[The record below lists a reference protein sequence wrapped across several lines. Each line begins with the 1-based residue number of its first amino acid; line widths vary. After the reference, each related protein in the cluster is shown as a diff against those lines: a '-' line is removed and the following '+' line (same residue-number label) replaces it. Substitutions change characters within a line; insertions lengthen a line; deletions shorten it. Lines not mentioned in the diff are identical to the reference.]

1 MIRMVY
7 NFKLADIGEGI
18 VEGEVSKWY
27 IKVGDVVKE
36 NQPLVE
42 IITEKVTVELPSP
55 ADGTIM
61 KIGPD
66 AGKIVKVGEV
76 IVVIDDGK
84 EEDNVRGVSK
94 EEAKVDKKEVIKEE
108 IKSKKVIATPAVKRL
123 AKEMGIDI
131 TKVVATGEDGKIT
144 EKDVKLYSKLEVQS
158 NEERIAFRGTRKTIA
173 ERLAKSSDRVVQAW
187 IMEEIDMTE
196 VTELKNRL
204 KESSSEDIKLTYM
217 PFFVKAVIRSL
228 KSSPRINASLDEETE
243 DIVIKK
249 DYNIGI
255 ATDTEQGLIV
265 PVIKKAQDK
274 NIKEIAKEIEK
285 LSIEAKSGK
294 LGLEDTQGGT
304 FTITNIGAIGGI
316 SSIPIVNY
324 PEVAILAINKIM
336 KKVVHWEG
344 NIVTRDRVYLSLSFD
359 HRVLDGADVA
369 RFLNSIRKCLED
381 PESLMKDEQ
390 S

>member
-1 MIRMVY
+1 MVY

-27 IKVGDVVKE
+27 VKVGDVVKE

-61 KIGPD
+61 KIGPE
-66 AGKIVKVGEV
+66 AGKIAKVGEV

-84 EEDNVRGVSK
+84 EDDNVKDGAK
-94 EEAKVDKKEVIKEE
+94 EETRVDKKEIIKEE
-108 IKSKKVIATPAVKRL
+108 IKSRKVIATPAVKRL

-131 TKVVATGEDGKIT
+131 TKVVATGEDGRIT
-144 EKDVKLYSKLEVQS
+144 EKDVKVYSKLEVQS

-187 IMEEIDMTE
+187 IMEEIDMTK

>member
-1 MIRMVY
+1 MIKMVY

-18 VEGEVSKWY
+18 VEGEVSRWY
-27 IKVGDVVKE
+27 VKVGDVVKE

-55 ADGTIM
+55 ADGTIT

-84 EEDNVRGVSK
+84 EDKSIEESSEDVIEV
-94 EEAKVDKKEVIKEE
+94 EKKDIIIEKN
-108 IKSKKVIATPAVKRL
+108 KSNKIIATPAVKRL
-123 AKEMGIDI
+123 AKEMGVDI
-131 TKVVATGEDGKIT
+131 NRVVGTEEEGRIT

-158 NEERIAFRGTRKTIA
+158 NEERIAFRGTRRTIA
-173 ERLAKSSDRVVQAW
+173 ERLSKSSDRVVQAW
-187 IMEEIDMTE
+187 IMEEIDMTN
-196 VTELKNRL
+196 VTKLKNELK
-204 KESSSEDIKLTYM
+204 ETSTEEIKLTYM

-228 KSSPRINASLDEETE
+228 KSSPRINASLDEEKE

-255 ATDTEQGLIV
+255 ATDTEQGLLV

-274 NIKEIAKEIEK
+274 DIITIAKEIEE
-285 LSIEAKSGK
+285 LSREAKKGE
-294 LGLEDTQGGT
+294 LELADTQGGT

-336 KKVVHWEG
+336 KKVVLWEG
-344 NIVTRDRVYLSLSFD
+344 EIVARDRVYLSLSFD

-369 RFLNSIRKCLED
+369 RFLNSIRKYIEE

-390 S
+390 T

>member
-1 MIRMVY
+1 MVY

-18 VEGEVSKWY
+18 VEGEVSRWY
-27 IKVGDVVKE
+27 VKVGDVVKE

-55 ADGTIM
+55 ADGTII

-66 AGKIVKVGEV
+66 VGKIVKVGEV

-84 EEDNVRGVSK
+84 EDKGIEESSEDVIEV
-94 EEAKVDKKEVIKEE
+94 EKKDIIIEKN
-108 IKSKKVIATPAVKRL
+108 KSNKIIATLAVKRL
-123 AKEMGIDI
+123 AKEMGVDI
-131 TKVVATGEDGKIT
+131 NRVVGTEEEGRIT
-144 EKDVKLYSKLEVQS
+144 EKDVKSYSKLEVQS
-158 NEERIAFRGTRKTIA
+158 NEERIAFRGTRRTIA
-173 ERLAKSSDRVVQAW
+173 ERLSKSSDRVVQAW
-187 IMEEIDMTE
+187 IMEEIDMTN
-196 VTELKNRL
+196 VTKLKNELK
-204 KESSSEDIKLTYM
+204 ETSTEEIKLTYM

-228 KSSPRINASLDEETE
+228 KSSPRINASLDEEKE

-255 ATDTEQGLIV
+255 ATDTEQGLLV
-265 PVIKKAQDK
+265 PVIKKAQNKD
-274 NIKEIAKEIEK
+274 IITIAKEIEE
-285 LSIEAKSGK
+285 LSREAKKGE
-294 LGLEDTQGGT
+294 LELADTQGGT

-336 KKVVHWEG
+336 KKVVLWEG
-344 NIVTRDRVYLSLSFD
+344 EIVARDRVYLSLSFD

-369 RFLNSIRKCLED
+369 RFLNSIRKYIEE

-390 S
+390 T

>member
-1 MIRMVY
+1 MIKMVY

-27 IKVGDVVKE
+27 VKVGEVVKE

-55 ADGTIM
+55 ADGTII
-61 KIGPD
+61 KIGPE
-66 AGKIVKVGEV
+66 AGKIAKVGEV

-84 EEDNVRGVSK
+84 EEDNVKEGLK
-94 EEAKVDKKEVIKEE
+94 EETKVDKKEVIKEE
-108 IKSKKVIATPAVKRL
+108 IKNKKVIATPAVKRL

-131 TKVVATGEDGKIT
+131 TKVVPTGENGRIT

-187 IMEEIDMTE
+187 IMEEIDMTK
-196 VTELKNRL
+196 VTELKNKL

-255 ATDTEQGLIV
+255 ATDTEQGLVV

-274 NIKEIAKEIEK
+274 DIKEIAKEIEE
-285 LSIEAKSGK
+285 LSIQAKSGK

-344 NIVTRDRVYLSLSFD
+344 NIVARDRVYLSLSFD

>member
-1 MIRMVY
+1 MVY

-18 VEGEVSKWY
+18 VEGEVNKWY
-27 IKVGDVVKE
+27 VKVGDIVKE

-55 ADGTIM
+55 ANGTIM
-61 KIGPD
+61 KIGPE
-66 AGKIVKVGEV
+66 AGKIAKVGEV

-84 EEDNVRGVSK
+84 EDDNVKDGAK
-94 EEAKVDKKEVIKEE
+94 EDTKVDKKEVIKEE
-108 IKSKKVIATPAVKRL
+108 IKSRKVIATPAVKRL

-131 TKVVATGEDGKIT
+131 TKVVATGEDGRIT
-144 EKDVKLYSKLEVQS
+144 EKDVKVYSKLEVQS

-187 IMEEIDMTE
+187 IMEEIDMTK
-196 VTELKNRL
+196 VTELKNKL

-344 NIVTRDRVYLSLSFD
+344 NIVARDRVYLSLSFD

>member
-1 MIRMVY
+1 MIKMVY

-27 IKVGDVVKE
+27 VKVGDVVKE

-61 KIGPD
+61 KIGPE
-66 AGKIVKVGEV
+66 AGKIAKVGEV

-84 EEDNVRGVSK
+84 EDDNVKDGAK
-94 EEAKVDKKEVIKEE
+94 EETRVDKKEIIKEE
-108 IKSKKVIATPAVKRL
+108 IKSRKVIATPAVKRL

-131 TKVVATGEDGKIT
+131 TKVVATGEDGRIT
-144 EKDVKLYSKLEVQS
+144 EKDVKVYSKLEVQS

-187 IMEEIDMTE
+187 IMEEIDMTK

-344 NIVTRDRVYLSLSFD
+344 NIVARDRVYLSLSFD

-369 RFLNSIRKCLED
+369 RFLNSIRKCLEN

>member
-1 MIRMVY
+1 MVY

-84 EEDNVRGVSK
+84 EEDDVRGVSK

-144 EKDVKLYSKLEVQS
+144 EKDVKRYSKLEVHS

-274 NIKEIAKEIEK
+274 DIKKIAKEIEE

-344 NIVTRDRVYLSLSFD
+344 NIVARDRVYLSLSFD

-369 RFLNSIRKCLED
+369 RFLNSIRKCLEN

>member
-1 MIRMVY
+1 MVY

-18 VEGEVSKWY
+18 VEGEVSRWY
-27 IKVGDVVKE
+27 VKVGDVVKE

-55 ADGTIM
+55 ADGTIT

-84 EEDNVRGVSK
+84 EDKGIEESSEDVIEV
-94 EEAKVDKKEVIKEE
+94 KKKDIITEKN
-108 IKSKKVIATPAVKRL
+108 KSNKIIATPAVKRL
-123 AKEMGIDI
+123 AREMGVDI
-131 TKVVATGEDGKIT
+131 NRVVGTEEEGRIT

-173 ERLAKSSDRVVQAW
+173 ERLSKSSDRVVQAW
-187 IMEEIDMTE
+187 IMEEIDMTN
-196 VTELKNRL
+196 VTELKNKL
-204 KESSSEDIKLTYM
+204 KETSTEEIKLTYM

-228 KSSPRINASLDEETE
+228 KSSPRINASLDEEKE

-255 ATDTEQGLIV
+255 ATDTEQGLLV

-274 NIKEIAKEIEK
+274 DITTIAKEIEK
-285 LSIEAKSGK
+285 LSREAKKGE
-294 LGLEDTQGGT
+294 LELADTQGGT

-336 KKVVHWEG
+336 KKVVLWEG
-344 NIVTRDRVYLSLSFD
+344 EIVARDRVYLSLSFD

-369 RFLNSIRKCLED
+369 RFLNSIRKCLEE

-390 S
+390 T

>member
-1 MIRMVY
+1 VIKMVY

-27 IKVGDVVKE
+27 VKVGDVVKE

-55 ADGTIM
+55 ADGTIT

-84 EEDNVRGVSK
+84 EDRDIEESSKDVIEVEKEDIIIEKN
-94 EEAKVDKKEVIKEE
+94 
-108 IKSKKVIATPAVKRL
+108 KSKKIIATPAVKRL
-123 AKEMGIDI
+123 AREMGVDI
-131 TKVVATGEDGKIT
+131 NRVAGTEKEGRIT

-158 NEERIAFRGTRKTIA
+158 NEERIAFRGTRRTIA
-173 ERLAKSSDRVVQAW
+173 ERLSKSSDRVVQAW
-187 IMEEIDMTE
+187 IMEEIDMTN
-196 VTELKNRL
+196 VTELKNKL
-204 KESSSEDIKLTYM
+204 KETSTEDIKLTYM

-228 KSSPRINASLDEETE
+228 KSSPRINASLDEEKE

-255 ATDTEQGLIV
+255 ATDTEQGLLV

-274 NIKEIAKEIEK
+274 DITTIAKEIEE
-285 LSIEAKSGK
+285 LSREAKTGE
-294 LGLEDTQGGT
+294 LELADTQGGT

-336 KKVVHWEG
+336 KKVVLWEG
-344 NIVTRDRVYLSLSFD
+344 EIVARDRVYLSLSFD

-369 RFLNSIRKCLED
+369 RFLNSIRKCLEE

-390 S
+390 T

>member
-1 MIRMVY
+1 MVY

-27 IKVGDVVKE
+27 VKVGDVVKE

-55 ADGTIM
+55 ANGTII
-61 KIGPD
+61 KIGPE
-66 AGKIVKVGEV
+66 AGKIAKVGEV

-84 EEDNVRGVSK
+84 EDDNVKEGSK
-94 EEAKVDKKEVIKEE
+94 EETKVDKKEVIKEE

-131 TKVVATGEDGKIT
+131 TKVVASGEEGRIT

-196 VTELKNRL
+196 VTELKNKL

-274 NIKEIAKEIEK
+274 DIKEIAKEIEE

-344 NIVTRDRVYLSLSFD
+344 NIVARDRVYLSLSFD

>member
-1 MIRMVY
+1 MIKMVY

-18 VEGEVSKWY
+18 VEGEVSRWY
-27 IKVGDVVKE
+27 VKVGDVVKE

-55 ADGTIM
+55 ADGTIT

-84 EEDNVRGVSK
+84 EDKGIEESSEDVIEV
-94 EEAKVDKKEVIKEE
+94 KKKDIITEKN
-108 IKSKKVIATPAVKRL
+108 KSNKIIATPAVKRL
-123 AKEMGIDI
+123 AREMGVDI
-131 TKVVATGEDGKIT
+131 NRVVGTEEEGRIT

-173 ERLAKSSDRVVQAW
+173 ERLSKSSDRVVQAW
-187 IMEEIDMTE
+187 IMEEIDMTN
-196 VTELKNRL
+196 VTELKNKL
-204 KESSSEDIKLTYM
+204 KETSTEEIKLTYM

-228 KSSPRINASLDEETE
+228 KSSPRINASLDEEKE

-255 ATDTEQGLIV
+255 ATDTEQGLLV

-274 NIKEIAKEIEK
+274 DITTIAKEIEK
-285 LSIEAKSGK
+285 LSREAKKGE
-294 LGLEDTQGGT
+294 LELADTQGGT

-336 KKVVHWEG
+336 KKVVLWEG
-344 NIVTRDRVYLSLSFD
+344 EIVARDRVYLSLSFD

-369 RFLNSIRKCLED
+369 RFLNSIRKCLEE

-390 S
+390 T

>member
-1 MIRMVY
+1 MVY

-27 IKVGDVVKE
+27 VKVGDVVKE

-55 ADGTIM
+55 ADGTIT

-84 EEDNVRGVSK
+84 EDKGIEKSSEDVIEV
-94 EEAKVDKKEVIKEE
+94 EKKDIIIEKN
-108 IKSKKVIATPAVKRL
+108 KSNKIIATPAVKRL
-123 AKEMGIDI
+123 AKEMGVDI
-131 TKVVATGEDGKIT
+131 NRVVGTEEEGRIT

-158 NEERIAFRGTRKTIA
+158 NEERIAFRGTRRTIA
-173 ERLAKSSDRVVQAW
+173 ERLSESSNRVVQAW
-187 IMEEIDMTE
+187 IMEEIDMTN
-196 VTELKNRL
+196 VTELKNKL
-204 KESSSEDIKLTYM
+204 KETSSEEIKLTYM

-228 KSSPRINASLDEETE
+228 KSSPRINASLDEEKE

-255 ATDTEQGLIV
+255 ATDTKQGLLV

-274 NIKEIAKEIEK
+274 DITTIAKEIEE
-285 LSIEAKSGK
+285 LSREAKTGE
-294 LGLEDTQGGT
+294 LELADTQGGT

-336 KKVVHWEG
+336 KKVVLWEG
-344 NIVTRDRVYLSLSFD
+344 EIVARDRVYLSLSFD

-369 RFLNSIRKCLED
+369 RFLNSIRKCLEE

-390 S
+390 T

>member
-1 MIRMVY
+1 MVY

-18 VEGEVSKWY
+18 VEGEVSKWHV
-27 IKVGDVVKE
+27 KVGDIVKE

-55 ADGTIM
+55 AKGVIT

-66 AGKIVKVGEV
+66 VGMIVKVGETVV
-76 IVVIDDGK
+76 IIDDGK
-84 EEDNVRGVSK
+84 EENNEIIEETQQTEEKQKDKLVKLK
-94 EEAKVDKKEVIKEE
+94 EKQQIRR
-108 IKSKKVIATPAVKRL
+108 IIATPAVKRL

-131 TKVVATGEDGKIT
+131 NQVKGTEEDGRIT
-144 EKDVKLYSKLEVQS
+144 EKDVKLHSKLNVQS

-173 ERLAKSSDRVVQAW
+173 ERLSKASDRVVQAW

-196 VTELKNRL
+196 VTELKNKL
-204 KESSSEDIKLTYM
+204 KESKSNDIKLTYM
-217 PFFVKAVIRSL
+217 PFFVKAVIKSL
-228 KSSPRINASLDEETE
+228 KSNKRINASLDEETE

-274 NIKEIAKEIEK
+274 SISEIAKEIEK
-285 LSIEAKSGK
+285 LSKEAKSGK
-294 LGLEDTQGGT
+294 LEIENTKGGT

-336 KKVVHWEG
+336 KKVVSWEDK
-344 NIVTRDRVYLSLSFD
+344 IVVRDRVYLSLSFD

-369 RFLNSIRKCLED
+369 RFLNSIRKYLEE
-381 PESLMKDEQ
+381 PESLIKE
-390 S
+390 

>member
-84 EEDNVRGVSK
+84 EDDVRGVSK

-274 NIKEIAKEIEK
+274 DIKEIAKEIEE

-344 NIVTRDRVYLSLSFD
+344 KIVVRDRVYLSLSFD

-369 RFLNSIRKCLED
+369 RFLNSIRKCLEN

>member
-1 MIRMVY
+1 MIKMVY

-18 VEGEVSKWY
+18 VEGEVSRWY
-27 IKVGDVVKE
+27 VKVGDVVKE

-55 ADGTIM
+55 ADGTIT

-84 EEDNVRGVSK
+84 EDKGIEESSEDVIEV
-94 EEAKVDKKEVIKEE
+94 EKKDIIIEKN
-108 IKSKKVIATPAVKRL
+108 KSNKIIATPAVKRL
-123 AKEMGIDI
+123 AKEMGVDI
-131 TKVVATGEDGKIT
+131 NRVVGTEEEGRIT

-158 NEERIAFRGTRKTIA
+158 NEERIAFRGTRRTIA
-173 ERLAKSSDRVVQAW
+173 ERLSKSSDRVVQAW
-187 IMEEIDMTE
+187 IMEEIDMTN
-196 VTELKNRL
+196 VTKLKNELK
-204 KESSSEDIKLTYM
+204 ETSTEEIKLTYM

-228 KSSPRINASLDEETE
+228 KSSPRINASLDEEKE

-255 ATDTEQGLIV
+255 ATDTEQGLLV

-274 NIKEIAKEIEK
+274 DIITIAKEIEE
-285 LSIEAKSGK
+285 LSREAKKGE
-294 LGLEDTQGGT
+294 LELADTQGGT

-336 KKVVHWEG
+336 KKVVLWEG
-344 NIVTRDRVYLSLSFD
+344 EIVARDRVYLSLSFD

-369 RFLNSIRKCLED
+369 RFLNSIRKYIEE

-390 S
+390 T

>member
-1 MIRMVY
+1 MIKMVY

-27 IKVGDVVKE
+27 VKVGDVVKE

-61 KIGPD
+61 KIGPE
-66 AGKIVKVGEV
+66 AGKIAKVGEV

-84 EEDNVRGVSK
+84 EDDNVKDGAK
-94 EEAKVDKKEVIKEE
+94 EETRVDKKEIIKEE
-108 IKSKKVIATPAVKRL
+108 IKSRKVIATPAVKRL

-131 TKVVATGEDGKIT
+131 TKVVATGEDGRIT
-144 EKDVKLYSKLEVQS
+144 EKDVKVYSKLEVQS

-187 IMEEIDMTE
+187 IMEEIDMTK

-344 NIVTRDRVYLSLSFD
+344 NIVARDRVYLSLSFD

>member
-1 MIRMVY
+1 MVY

-18 VEGEVSKWY
+18 VEGEVSRWY
-27 IKVGDVVKE
+27 VKVGDVVKE

-55 ADGTIM
+55 ADGTIT

-84 EEDNVRGVSK
+84 EDKGIEESSEDVIEV
-94 EEAKVDKKEVIKEE
+94 EKKDIIIEKN
-108 IKSKKVIATPAVKRL
+108 KSNKIIATPAVKRL
-123 AKEMGIDI
+123 AKEMGVDI
-131 TKVVATGEDGKIT
+131 NRVVGTEEEGRIT
-144 EKDVKLYSKLEVQS
+144 EKDVKSYSKLEVQS
-158 NEERIAFRGTRKTIA
+158 NEERIAFRGTRRTIA
-173 ERLAKSSDRVVQAW
+173 ERLSKSSDRVVQAW
-187 IMEEIDMTE
+187 IMEEIDMTN
-196 VTELKNRL
+196 VTKLKNELK
-204 KESSSEDIKLTYM
+204 ETSTEEIKLTYM

-228 KSSPRINASLDEETE
+228 KSSPRINASLDEEKE

-255 ATDTEQGLIV
+255 ATDTEQGLLV

-274 NIKEIAKEIEK
+274 DIITIAKEIEE
-285 LSIEAKSGK
+285 LSREAKKGE
-294 LGLEDTQGGT
+294 LELADTQGGT

-336 KKVVHWEG
+336 KKVVLWEG
-344 NIVTRDRVYLSLSFD
+344 EIVARDRVYLSLSFD

-369 RFLNSIRKCLED
+369 RFLNSIKKYIEE

-390 S
+390 T

>member
-27 IKVGDVVKE
+27 VKVGDVVKE

-55 ADGTIM
+55 ADGTIT

-84 EEDNVRGVSK
+84 EDRDIEESSKDVIEVEKEDIIIEKN
-94 EEAKVDKKEVIKEE
+94 
-108 IKSKKVIATPAVKRL
+108 KSKKIIATPAVKRL
-123 AKEMGIDI
+123 AREMGVDI
-131 TKVVATGEDGKIT
+131 NRVAGTEKEGRIT

-158 NEERIAFRGTRKTIA
+158 NEERIAFRGTRRTIA
-173 ERLAKSSDRVVQAW
+173 ERLSKSSDRVVQAW
-187 IMEEIDMTE
+187 IMEEIDMTN
-196 VTELKNRL
+196 VTELKNKL
-204 KESSSEDIKLTYM
+204 KETSTEDIKLTYM

-228 KSSPRINASLDEETE
+228 KSSPRINASLDEEKE

-255 ATDTEQGLIV
+255 ATDTEQGLLV
-265 PVIKKAQDK
+265 PVIKRAQDK
-274 NIKEIAKEIEK
+274 DITTIAKEIEK
-285 LSIEAKSGK
+285 LSREAKKGE
-294 LGLEDTQGGT
+294 LELEDTQGGT

-336 KKVVHWEG
+336 KKVVLWEG
-344 NIVTRDRVYLSLSFD
+344 EIVARDRVYLSLSFD

-369 RFLNSIRKCLED
+369 RFLNSIRKCLEE

-390 S
+390 T

>member
-1 MIRMVY
+1 MVY

-27 IKVGDVVKE
+27 VKVGDVVKE

-55 ADGTIM
+55 ANGTII
-61 KIGPD
+61 KIGPE
-66 AGKIVKVGEV
+66 AGKIAKVGEV

-84 EEDNVRGVSK
+84 EDDNVKEGSK
-94 EEAKVDKKEVIKEE
+94 EETKVDKKEVIKEE

-131 TKVVATGEDGKIT
+131 TKVVATGEDGRIT
-144 EKDVKLYSKLEVQS
+144 EKDVKVYSKLKVQS

-187 IMEEIDMTE
+187 IMEEIDMTK

-255 ATDTEQGLIV
+255 ATDTEQGLVV
-265 PVIKKAQDK
+265 PVIKKAQEK
-274 NIKEIAKEIEK
+274 NIKEIAKEIEE

-344 NIVTRDRVYLSLSFD
+344 NIVARDRVYLSLSFD

>member
-1 MIRMVY
+1 MVY

-27 IKVGDVVKE
+27 VKVGDVVKE

-55 ADGTIM
+55 ADGTIT

-84 EEDNVRGVSK
+84 EDKGIEKSSEDVIEV
-94 EEAKVDKKEVIKEE
+94 EKKDIIIEKN
-108 IKSKKVIATPAVKRL
+108 KSNKIIATPAVKRL
-123 AKEMGIDI
+123 AKEMGVDI
-131 TKVVATGEDGKIT
+131 NRVVGTEENGRIT

-158 NEERIAFRGTRKTIA
+158 NEERIAFRGTRRTIA
-173 ERLAKSSDRVVQAW
+173 ERLSESSDRVVQAW
-187 IMEEIDMTE
+187 IMEEIDMTN
-196 VTELKNRL
+196 VTELKNKL
-204 KESSSEDIKLTYM
+204 KETSNEEIKLTYM

-228 KSSPRINASLDEETE
+228 KSSPRINASLDEEKE

-255 ATDTEQGLIV
+255 ATDTEQGLLV

-274 NIKEIAKEIEK
+274 DITTIAKEIEE
-285 LSIEAKSGK
+285 LSREAKTGE
-294 LGLEDTQGGT
+294 LELADTQGGT

-336 KKVVHWEG
+336 KKVVLWEG
-344 NIVTRDRVYLSLSFD
+344 EIVARDRVYLSLSFD

-369 RFLNSIRKCLED
+369 RFLNSIRKCLEE

-390 S
+390 T

>member
-1 MIRMVY
+1 MVY

-27 IKVGDVVKE
+27 VKVGDIVKE

-61 KIGPD
+61 KIGPE

-84 EEDNVRGVSK
+84 EEDDTIEDSNDNASEVKSK
-94 EEAKVDKKEVIKEE
+94 DIIKE
-108 IKSKKVIATPAVKRL
+108 IKNKKIIATPAVKRV

-131 TKVVATGEDGKIT
+131 NKVVGTGEDGRIT

-173 ERLAKSSDRVVQAW
+173 ERLAKASNRVVQAW
-187 IMEEIDMTE
+187 IMEEIDMTR
-196 VTELKNRL
+196 VTELKDKL
-204 KESSSEDIKLTYM
+204 KKSSTEDIKLTYM

-228 KSSPRINASLDEETE
+228 KSNPRINASLDEESE
-243 DIVIKK
+243 AIVIKK

-255 ATDTEQGLIV
+255 ATDTEQGLVV

-274 NIKEIAKEIEK
+274 DITEIAKEIEE
-285 LSIEAKSGK
+285 LSLEAKSGK
-294 LGLEDTQGGT
+294 LNLEDTQGGT

-324 PEVAILAINKIM
+324 PEAAILAINKIM
-336 KKVVHWEG
+336 KKVVLWEG
-344 NIVTRDRVYLSLSFD
+344 EIVARDRVYLSLSFD
-359 HRVLDGADVA
+359 HRLLDGADVA

>member
-1 MIRMVY
+1 MVY

-18 VEGEVSKWY
+18 VEGEVSRWY
-27 IKVGDVVKE
+27 VKVGDIVKE

-55 ADGTIM
+55 ADGTIT

-84 EEDNVRGVSK
+84 EDKGIEESSEDVIEV
-94 EEAKVDKKEVIKEE
+94 KKKDIIIEKN
-108 IKSKKVIATPAVKRL
+108 KSNKIIATPAVKRL
-123 AKEMGIDI
+123 AKEMGVDI
-131 TKVVATGEDGKIT
+131 NRVVGTEEEGRIT

-173 ERLAKSSDRVVQAW
+173 ERLSKSSDRVVQAW
-187 IMEEIDMTE
+187 IMEEIDMTN
-196 VTELKNRL
+196 VTELKNKL
-204 KESSSEDIKLTYM
+204 KETSTEEIKLTYM

-228 KSSPRINASLDEETE
+228 KSSPRINASLDEEKE

-255 ATDTEQGLIV
+255 ATDTEQGLLV

-274 NIKEIAKEIEK
+274 DITTIAKEIEK
-285 LSIEAKSGK
+285 LSREAKKGE
-294 LGLEDTQGGT
+294 LELADTQGGT

-336 KKVVHWEG
+336 KKVVLWEG
-344 NIVTRDRVYLSLSFD
+344 EIVARDRVYLSLSFD

-369 RFLNSIRKCLED
+369 RFLNSIRKCLEE

-390 S
+390 T

>member
-1 MIRMVY
+1 MVY

-27 IKVGDVVKE
+27 VKVGDIVKE

-55 ADGTIM
+55 ADGTII
-61 KIGPD
+61 KIGPE
-66 AGKIVKVGEV
+66 AGKIAKVGEV

-84 EEDNVRGVSK
+84 EEDNVKEGLK
-94 EEAKVDKKEVIKEE
+94 EETKVDKKEVIKEE
-108 IKSKKVIATPAVKRL
+108 IKNKKVIATPAVKRL

-131 TKVVATGEDGKIT
+131 TKVVPTGENGRIT

-158 NEERIAFRGTRKTIA
+158 NEERIAFRGTRRTIA

-187 IMEEIDMTE
+187 IMEEIDMTK
-196 VTELKNRL
+196 VTELKNKL

-255 ATDTEQGLIV
+255 ATDTEQGLVV
-265 PVIKKAQDK
+265 PVIKKAQEK
-274 NIKEIAKEIEK
+274 NIKEIAKEIEE

-344 NIVTRDRVYLSLSFD
+344 NIVARDRVYLSLSFD

>member
-1 MIRMVY
+1 MVY

-27 IKVGDVVKE
+27 VKVGDVVKE

-61 KIGPD
+61 KIGPE
-66 AGKIVKVGEV
+66 AGKIAKVGEV

-84 EEDNVRGVSK
+84 EDDNVKDGAK
-94 EEAKVDKKEVIKEE
+94 EETRVDKKEIIKEE
-108 IKSKKVIATPAVKRL
+108 IKSRKVIATPAVKRL

-131 TKVVATGEDGKIT
+131 TKVVATGEDGRIT
-144 EKDVKLYSKLEVQS
+144 EKDVKVYSKLEVQS

-187 IMEEIDMTE
+187 IMEEIDMTK
-196 VTELKNRL
+196 VTELKNKL

-344 NIVTRDRVYLSLSFD
+344 NIVARDRVYLSLSFD

>member
-1 MIRMVY
+1 MVY

-27 IKVGDVVKE
+27 VKVGDVVKE

-61 KIGPD
+61 KIGPE
-66 AGKIVKVGEV
+66 AGKIAKVGEV

-84 EEDNVRGVSK
+84 EDDNVKDGAK
-94 EEAKVDKKEVIKEE
+94 EETKVDKKEIIKEE
-108 IKSKKVIATPAVKRL
+108 IKSRKVIATPAVKRL

-131 TKVVATGEDGKIT
+131 TKVVATGEDGRIT
-144 EKDVKLYSKLEVQS
+144 EKDVKVYSKLEVQS

-187 IMEEIDMTE
+187 IMEEIDMTK

-255 ATDTEQGLIV
+255 ATDTEQGLVV
-265 PVIKKAQDK
+265 PVIKKAQEK
-274 NIKEIAKEIEK
+274 NIKEIAKEIEE

>member
-1 MIRMVY
+1 MIKMVY

-27 IKVGDVVKE
+27 VKVGDVVKE

-55 ADGTIM
+55 ADGTIT

-84 EEDNVRGVSK
+84 EDRDIEESSKDVIEVEKEDIIIEKN
-94 EEAKVDKKEVIKEE
+94 
-108 IKSKKVIATPAVKRL
+108 KSKKIIATPAVKRL
-123 AKEMGIDI
+123 AREMGVDI
-131 TKVVATGEDGKIT
+131 NRVAGTEKEGRIT

-158 NEERIAFRGTRKTIA
+158 NEERIAFRGTRRTIA
-173 ERLAKSSDRVVQAW
+173 ERLSKSSDRVVQAW
-187 IMEEIDMTE
+187 IMEEIDMTN
-196 VTELKNRL
+196 VTELKNKL
-204 KESSSEDIKLTYM
+204 KETSTEDIKLTYM

-228 KSSPRINASLDEETE
+228 KSSPRINASLDEEKE

-255 ATDTEQGLIV
+255 ATDTEQGLLV

-274 NIKEIAKEIEK
+274 DITTIAKEIEE
-285 LSIEAKSGK
+285 LSREAKTGE
-294 LGLEDTQGGT
+294 LELADTQGGT

-336 KKVVHWEG
+336 KKVVLWEG
-344 NIVTRDRVYLSLSFD
+344 EIVARDRVYLSLSFD

-369 RFLNSIRKCLED
+369 RFLNSIRKCLEE

-390 S
+390 T

>member
-1 MIRMVY
+1 MVY

-18 VEGEVSKWY
+18 VEGEVSRWY
-27 IKVGDVVKE
+27 VKVGDVVKE

-55 ADGTIM
+55 ADGTIT

-84 EEDNVRGVSK
+84 EDKGIEESSEDVIEV
-94 EEAKVDKKEVIKEE
+94 EKKDIIIEKN
-108 IKSKKVIATPAVKRL
+108 KSNKIIATPAVKRL
-123 AKEMGIDI
+123 AKEMGVDI
-131 TKVVATGEDGKIT
+131 NRVVGTEEEGRIT

-158 NEERIAFRGTRKTIA
+158 NEERIAFRGTRRTIA
-173 ERLAKSSDRVVQAW
+173 ERLSKSSDRVVQAW
-187 IMEEIDMTE
+187 IMEEIDMTN
-196 VTELKNRL
+196 VTKLKNELK
-204 KESSSEDIKLTYM
+204 ETSTEEIKLTYM

-228 KSSPRINASLDEETE
+228 KSSPRINASLDEEKE

-255 ATDTEQGLIV
+255 ATDTEQGLLV

-274 NIKEIAKEIEK
+274 DIITIAKEIEE
-285 LSIEAKSGK
+285 LSREAKKGELK
-294 LGLEDTQGGT
+294 LADTQGGT

-336 KKVVHWEG
+336 KKVVLWEG
-344 NIVTRDRVYLSLSFD
+344 EIVARDRVYLSLSFD

-369 RFLNSIRKCLED
+369 RFLNSIRKYIEE

-390 S
+390 T

>member
-1 MIRMVY
+1 MVY

-27 IKVGDVVKE
+27 VKVGDVVKE

-55 ADGTIM
+55 ADGTIT

-66 AGKIVKVGEV
+66 AGKIVKVGEI

-84 EEDNVRGVSK
+84 DDKGIEESSEDVIEV
-94 EEAKVDKKEVIKEE
+94 EKKEIIKEKN
-108 IKSKKVIATPAVKRL
+108 KSNKIIATPAVKRL
-123 AKEMGIDI
+123 AKEMGVDI
-131 TKVVATGEDGKIT
+131 NRVVGTEENGRIT

-158 NEERIAFRGTRKTIA
+158 NEERIAFRGTRRTIA
-173 ERLAKSSDRVVQAW
+173 ERLSESSNRVVQAW
-187 IMEEIDMTE
+187 IMEEIDMTN
-196 VTELKNRL
+196 VTELKNKL
-204 KESSSEDIKLTYM
+204 KETSTEDIKLTYM

-228 KSSPRINASLDEETE
+228 KSSPRINASLDEEKE

-255 ATDTEQGLIV
+255 ATDTEQGLLV

-274 NIKEIAKEIEK
+274 DITTIAKEIEE
-285 LSIEAKSGK
+285 LSREAKTGE
-294 LGLEDTQGGT
+294 LELADTQGGT

-336 KKVVHWEG
+336 KKVVLWEG
-344 NIVTRDRVYLSLSFD
+344 EIVARDRVYLSLSFD

-369 RFLNSIRKCLED
+369 RFLNSIRKCLEE

-390 S
+390 T

>member
-1 MIRMVY
+1 MVY

-84 EEDNVRGVSK
+84 EEDDVRGVSK
-94 EEAKVDKKEVIKEE
+94 EEATVDKKEVIKEE

-187 IMEEIDMTE
+187 IMEEIDMTK

-274 NIKEIAKEIEK
+274 DIKEIAKEIEE

-344 NIVTRDRVYLSLSFD
+344 KIVARDRVYLSLSFD

-369 RFLNSIRKCLED
+369 RFLNSIRKCLEN

>member
-1 MIRMVY
+1 MVY

-27 IKVGDVVKE
+27 VKVGEVVKE

-55 ADGTIM
+55 ADGTIIE
-61 KIGPD
+61 IGPE
-66 AGKIVKVGEV
+66 AGKIAKVGEV

-84 EEDNVRGVSK
+84 EDDNVKEGSK
-94 EEAKVDKKEVIKEE
+94 EEIKVDKKEVIKEE

-131 TKVVATGEDGKIT
+131 TKVVATGEEGRIT

-187 IMEEIDMTE
+187 IMEEIDMTK
-196 VTELKNRL
+196 VTELKNKL

-255 ATDTEQGLIV
+255 ATDTEQGLVV

-274 NIKEIAKEIEK
+274 DIKEIAKEIEE

-344 NIVTRDRVYLSLSFD
+344 NIVARDRVYLSLSFD

>member
-1 MIRMVY
+1 MVY

-27 IKVGDVVKE
+27 VKVGDIVKE

-61 KIGPD
+61 KIGPE

-84 EEDNVRGVSK
+84 EEDDTIEDSNDNVSEVKSK
-94 EEAKVDKKEVIKEE
+94 DIIKE
-108 IKSKKVIATPAVKRL
+108 IKNKKIIATPAVKRV

-131 TKVVATGEDGKIT
+131 NKVVGTGEDGRIT

-173 ERLAKSSDRVVQAW
+173 ERLAKASNRVVQAW
-187 IMEEIDMTE
+187 IMEEIDMTR
-196 VTELKNRL
+196 VTELKDKL
-204 KESSSEDIKLTYM
+204 KKSSTEDIKLTYM

-228 KSSPRINASLDEETE
+228 KSNPRINASLDEESE
-243 DIVIKK
+243 AIVIKK

-255 ATDTEQGLIV
+255 ATDTEQGLVV

-274 NIKEIAKEIEK
+274 DITEIAKEIEE
-285 LSIEAKSGK
+285 LSLEAKSGK
-294 LGLEDTQGGT
+294 LNLEDTQGGT

-324 PEVAILAINKIM
+324 PEAAILAINKIM
-336 KKVVHWEG
+336 KKVVLWEG
-344 NIVTRDRVYLSLSFD
+344 EIVARDRVYLSLSFD
-359 HRVLDGADVA
+359 HRLLDGADVA

>member
-1 MIRMVY
+1 MVY

-27 IKVGDVVKE
+27 VKVGDVVKE

-55 ADGTIM
+55 ADGTIT

-84 EEDNVRGVSK
+84 EDRDIEESSKDVIEVEKEDIIIEKN
-94 EEAKVDKKEVIKEE
+94 
-108 IKSKKVIATPAVKRL
+108 KSKKIIATPAVKRL
-123 AKEMGIDI
+123 AREMGVDI
-131 TKVVATGEDGKIT
+131 NRVAGTEKEGRIT

-158 NEERIAFRGTRKTIA
+158 NEERIAFRGTRRTIA
-173 ERLAKSSDRVVQAW
+173 ERLSKSSDRVVQAW
-187 IMEEIDMTE
+187 IMEEIDMTN
-196 VTELKNRL
+196 VTELKNKL
-204 KESSSEDIKLTYM
+204 KETSTEDIKLTYM

-228 KSSPRINASLDEETE
+228 KSSPRINASLDEEKE

-255 ATDTEQGLIV
+255 ATDTEQGLLV
-265 PVIKKAQDK
+265 PVIKRAQDK
-274 NIKEIAKEIEK
+274 DITTIAKEIEK
-285 LSIEAKSGK
+285 LSREAKEGE
-294 LGLEDTQGGT
+294 LELEDTQGGT

-336 KKVVHWEG
+336 KKVVLWEG
-344 NIVTRDRVYLSLSFD
+344 EIVARDRVYLSLSFD

-369 RFLNSIRKCLED
+369 RFLNSIRKCLEE

-390 S
+390 T